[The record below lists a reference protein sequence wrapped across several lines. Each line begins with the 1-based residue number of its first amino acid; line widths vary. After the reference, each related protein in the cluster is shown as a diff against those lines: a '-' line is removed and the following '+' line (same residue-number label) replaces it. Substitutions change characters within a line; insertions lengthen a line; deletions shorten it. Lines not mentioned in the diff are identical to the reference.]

1 MNHFRERSVSVGRSR
16 MEGRATEIWHE
27 AKFRERDND
36 EKNDIHDVNDN
47 DEDDNESV
55 DSSVKEDMKR
65 LEDTFTGISRRF
77 RLINRIGE
85 GRLSLQ
91 IVFLGVG

>member
-1 MNHFRERSVSVGRSR
+1 